1 MASRKAYD
9 GQMKTASISEAKNG
23 LSALIDRVRKGETVV
38 ITDRSRPVAQ
48 LAPLDAGSKTG
59 TDAWMA
65 DLERKGIVRRAK
77 RNGVPEFLLR
87 PPVPLPA
94 GVSVLAALLEAR
106 SEDR

>member
-1 MASRKAYD
+1 
-9 GQMKTASISEAKNG
+9 MKTASISEAKNG